1 MVTVEMLGKNREVLS
16 TKTVPNIVVKNANK
30 IIANVLA
37 NPAKT
42 TKVNK
47 TDTGK
52 TSESLTSK
60 GYPFEL
66 TVQTEASVSE
76 VNDIQ
81 ASNQETVITMVELK
95 DIIRIESITHGG
107 SPLTLNK
114 DVFIKDAVAGVLEF
128 AVAPTAKL
136 VVQARIKKNKLSE
149 ITEGSQVVTVA
160 GVPFKRAATASD
172 SDKTYA
178 FDPKLGIIYFQ
189 TSKDQVS
196 VTYTYESKYTLGFM
210 GVGGLPVGH
219 PKHTP
224 VEFGK
229 TKRLINK
236 LENEFKGARVPLQ
249 FPATVTEG
257 EVEIQPS
264 IMTKPIPLVD
274 GLDSGKEVTVTKAPE
289 GAVKTEYSLN
299 ALYDSGEGNGPQG
312 RLLHEVKARN
322 TTKSTDLTVT
332 ITENSTQSNKVTLDA
347 SEISENDVIVFTYT
361 IKLNASHLTY
371 QLAQAPVLELV
382 EVAFR
387 DSLDPTKL
395 VAYEIKANGLNP
407 GEGDVWVS
415 DSSIGEITFTEN
427 ISAVDSESAPAPK
440 PWTAGY
446 LQVKYRVNS
455 GTTVRFVAEF
465 PEGVPGPVKLEEV
478 HNVQL
483 QANATTILLPKK
495 VARDALTGVL
505 GKLEIL
511 IGSSNTPLE
520 HTEYSLTESDQ
531 LITLKSAPSS
541 TQATNIKVTYEYLE
555 TTAEIYTVGMFDSEV
570 QDDNVANMF
579 NATGIGPIPK
589 DLHTG
594 MRITWAVTL

>member
-16 TKTVPNIVVKNANK
+16 SKTVPNIVVKNANK

-47 TDTGK
+47 TDMGK

-66 TVQTEASVSE
+66 SVQTEESVSE
-76 VNDIQ
+76 VADMQ
-81 ASNQETVITMVELK
+81 PSNQEKVLTFASLK
-95 DIIRIESITHGG
+95 DMIRIESITHGG

-114 DVFIKDAVAGVLEF
+114 DVFIKDAVLGALEF
-128 AVAPTAKL
+128 KVAPTAKV
-136 VVQARIKKNKLSE
+136 VVQARVKKDKLSE

-160 GVPFKRAATASD
+160 GVPFTRAATASD
-172 SDKTYA
+172 SEKTYA

-189 TSKDQVS
+189 TSKDQISVS
-196 VTYTYESKYTLGFM
+196 YTYESKYTLGFM
-210 GVGGLPVGH
+210 GVGGLPEGH

-236 LENEFKGARVPLQ
+236 LDNEFKGARVPLQ

-264 IMTKPIPLVD
+264 ILTKPIPLVD
-274 GLDSGKEVTVTKAPE
+274 GLDSGKEVTVTKSPE
-289 GAVKTEYSLN
+289 GTVKTEYTLN

-312 RLLHEVKARN
+312 RLLHEVTARN
-322 TTKSTDLTVT
+322 ITTSTDLQVT
-332 ITENSTQSNKVTLDA
+332 IVENTTQSNKVVLQE
-347 SEISENDVIVFTYT
+347 SEISENDVVVFTYT

-395 VAYEIKANGLNP
+395 VPYQIKANGLNP
-407 GEGDVWVS
+407 GEGYVWVS
-415 DSSIGEITFTEN
+415 DSAIGEITFSEN
-427 ISAVDSESAPAPK
+427 ISAVDSDGSPAPK
-440 PWTAGY
+440 PWTPGY

-478 HNVQL
+478 HTVQL
-483 QANATTILLPKK
+483 QPNATTILLPKK
-495 VARDALTGVL
+495 VARDALSGAL

-511 IGSSNTPLE
+511 IGSSLVPLS
-520 HTEYSLTESDQ
+520 HTQYSLTQEDQ
-531 LITLKSAPSS
+531 LITLQSSPSS
-541 TQATNIKVTYEYLE
+541 TQATNVKVTYEYLQS
-555 TTAEIYTVGMFDSEV
+555 TAEIYTVGMFDSEV
-570 QDDNVANMF
+570 QDENVTNMF

-589 DLHTG
+589 DLNTG